1 MSLVG
6 GKWGEAHC
14 LNCGASLGALITC
27 RQCGYI
33 NSHVDSVYTSPEHIE
48 KTAKSIH
55 DKSTNLC
62 QNSTELVEPD
72 CAGSHHHRYAGS
84 FGG

>member
-1 MSLVG
+1 MSLFG

-33 NSHVDSVYTSPEHIE
+33 NSHVDSVYTSPEHVE

-62 QNSTELVEPD
+62 QNSTELVETD
-72 CAGSHHHRYAGS
+72 KSKMRHRYAGS

>member
-1 MSLVG
+1 MLTG
-6 GKWGEAHC
+6 GKWGEASC
-14 LNCGASLGALITC
+14 ARCNGSLGAAITC
-27 RQCGYI
+27 PHCGFI
-33 NSHVDSVYTSPEHIE
+33 NAHVDSVNTAQECVE
-48 KTAKSIH
+48 KTEKSIH

-72 CAGSHHHRYAGS
+72 CAGAHHHRYAGS